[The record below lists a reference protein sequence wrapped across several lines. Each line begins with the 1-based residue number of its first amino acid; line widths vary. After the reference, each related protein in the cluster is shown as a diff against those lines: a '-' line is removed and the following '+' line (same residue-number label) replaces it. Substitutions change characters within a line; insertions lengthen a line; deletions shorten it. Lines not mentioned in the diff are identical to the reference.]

1 MAADAAEVGG
11 RTKTGSPRTIPVFG
25 VAIPDGEMQDIFK
38 PMDLNR
44 IIKLLEEDDK
54 DVSEEKQLKYI
65 KKLTHCYQNGFPLLL
80 IGMDASIQRKWKLT
94 ELCSLPA

>member
-1 MAADAAEVGG
+1 MSTAEASAVAADAAEVGG

-54 DVSEEKQLKYI
+54 V
-65 KKLTHCYQNGFPLLL
+65 N
-80 IGMDASIQRKWKLT
+80 
-94 ELCSLPA
+94 

>member
-1 MAADAAEVGG
+1 MSTAEASAAPADAAEVGG
-11 RTKTGSPRTIPVFG
+11 RAKTCSPRTIPVFG
-25 VAIPDGEMQDIFK
+25 VAIPDGEMQEIFK

-65 KKLTHCYQNGFPLLL
+65 KKLVHCYQNGFVSFIYYVDVFISFP
-80 IGMDASIQRKWKLT
+80 WKH
-94 ELCSLPA
+94 